1 MANRIMESSRG
12 YDAISL
18 EDEFLRNRKI
28 FLDDTVTPESVNELI
43 KQLMFLDNEDSGAE
57 ITLYINS
64 PGGSV
69 QDGLALYDVLRLVKA
84 PVRTVA
90 AGMAASMG
98 AVLFLA
104 GDKREMLKHSKIMI
118 HDPSF
123 HSKNIGGQKSHEI
136 QHALDDLNECREALA
151 QIIAERTGKS
161 IEEVYEVTAN
171 DTYFNASEALEWG
184 LATAIIGEKKKGG
197 RRHE

>member
-1 MANRIMESSRG
+1 MANKIMESSRG

-28 FLDDTVTPESVNELI
+28 FLNQQVAPESANELI
-43 KQLMFLDNEDSGAE
+43 QQLMFLDSEDSSAE

-90 AGMAASMG
+90 TGMAASMG

-104 GDKREMLKHSKIMI
+104 GDKREMLEHSKIMI

-151 QIIAERTGKS
+151 RIISERTGKS
-161 IEEVYEVTAN
+161 MEEVYDVTAN
-171 DTYFNASEALEWG
+171 DTYFNAKEALNWG
-184 LATAIIGEKKKGG
+184 LATAIIGEKKGG
-197 RRHE
+197 HRRG